1 MYRNCNMQSGRNH
14 PELAPNRLEKRQRCA
29 LRVQMTDLAP
39 AERTVPLAGAHVA
52 QARDVEYGKTYY
64 LYECA
69 RLRAGGSVL
78 KFYHSN

>member
-1 MYRNCNMQSGRNH
+1 
-14 PELAPNRLEKRQRCA
+14 
-29 LRVQMTDLAP
+29 MTDLAP